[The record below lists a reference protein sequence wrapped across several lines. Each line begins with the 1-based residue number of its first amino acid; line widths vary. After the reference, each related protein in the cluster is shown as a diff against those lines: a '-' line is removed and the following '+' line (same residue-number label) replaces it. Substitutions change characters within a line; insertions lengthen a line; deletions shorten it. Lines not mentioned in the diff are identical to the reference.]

1 MSQSA
6 APQLGDTYLLF
17 DGQKSYVEIPSAN
30 YNTVKPTGA
39 LTVATWMR
47 PDTLDFPR
55 VERDGYVHWLGKG
68 DKVQGTEEQEW
79 TFRMYNHD
87 VTNGRSNRIS
97 FYVFNSEGGLGVGAH
112 YQHSLVAGQWLH
124 VAGVID
130 HGTIHIYIN
139 GEESK
144 KECFQY
150 QPPVPNSPCHVQT
163 YPATGQPVVIHPRPG
178 QAPLRLGTR
187 DCHSY
192 FQGGLSRV
200 RIWQRVIGAAHIRAL
215 FASDTLP
222 APPDAEYLF
231 DADTGAVAVDSAQ
244 GNNGTI
250 HSALFVIQR

>member
-1 MSQSA
+1 
-6 APQLGDTYLLF
+6 
-17 DGQKSYVEIPSAN
+17 
-30 YNTVKPTGA
+30 
-39 LTVATWMR
+39 
-47 PDTLDFPR
+47 
-55 VERDGYVHWLGKG
+55 
-68 DKVQGTEEQEW
+68 
-79 TFRMYNHD
+79 MYNHD

-112 YQHSLVAGQWLH
+112 STLPCRRPGLH

-130 HGTIHIYIN
+130 HGTIHIYMD

-231 DADTGAVAVDSAQ
+231 DADTGRRRRRLGPRQQRHNPQRPLCHPTVRIGRLRIRAV
-244 GNNGTI
+244 
-250 HSALFVIQR
+250 